1 VNVFQNYKS
10 KQSITGYFLSPFTW
24 MFSGWSTR
32 SACDLSN
39 SKFILDRNGI
49 MKFDQNYNFQAKTY
63 LSYQPN
69 FMLKINVGSSS
80 NLIFSTYTGI
90 FRLDSNMNIL
100 SYYNSYYASYTRMY
114 YNSSADHLL
123 VCSTFNYP
131 EIHVF
136 DHDLK
141 YLKAISISPYF
152 PSAFALFDDKLF
164 VSTLNGPRIYILQNE
179 VVSSYF
185 ITICTT
191 IGTLLV
197 DQFGCVA
204 ALCSNSNI
212 VQLYST
218 NGTYLNINWPSLFP
232 STNDMEFDDIGNL
245 VISGSNGVVLLNSIS
260 TQANL
265 ASTDSV
271 CIVNSNFFNILLCS
285 LTFFL
290 KIKAL

>member
-1 VNVFQNYKS
+1 
-10 KQSITGYFLSPFTW
+10 
-24 MFSGWSTR
+24 M
-32 SACDLSN
+32 
-39 SKFILDRNGI
+39 
-49 MKFDQNYNFQAKTY
+49 
-63 LSYQPN
+63 
-69 FMLKINVGSSS
+69 
-80 NLIFSTYTGI
+80 
-90 FRLDSNMNIL
+90 
-100 SYYNSYYASYTRMY
+100 
-114 YNSSADHLL
+114 
-123 VCSTFNYP
+123 
-131 EIHVF
+131 
-136 DHDLK
+136 
-141 YLKAISISPYF
+141 KAISISPYY
-152 PSAFALFDDKLF
+152 PSAFALFDEKLF

-179 VVSSYF
+179 VVLSYF

-197 DQFGCVA
+197 DQFDCVA

-232 STNDMEFDDIGNL
+232 STNDMEFDDSGNL

-271 CIVNSNFFNILLCS
+271 CIVNSNFFIIPLCS

-290 KIKAL
+290 KIKALLMEGISFYKVAINW